1 MITIMNEPW
10 PGLVSQQIICANT
23 DLDFAILSHIF
34 LFLDG
39 GDYLFFTSHYRHILW
54 ISTLRCSVMVLLIK
68 LLVNTVTD
76 LSKDL
81 SLSCGASVAVP
92 SILSHT

>member
-1 MITIMNEPW
+1 MPALALTLQSCLIYFFSWMVE
-10 PGLVSQQIICANT
+10 II
-23 DLDFAILSHIF
+23 
-34 LFLDG
+34 
-39 GDYLFFTSHYRHILW
+39 FFTSHYRHILW